1 MLTALG
7 KNMAKSKPIIA
18 VTAGK
23 GSPVNNQP
31 MVSLKDEYLTTI
43 TRNGGI
49 PLLVATGMDVD
60 TIPGMLARVDGV
72 LLTGG
77 SDLDPQLFGGGHNS
91 RVHGIDQARDAFEIV
106 LVKHLVESGK
116 PFLGICR
123 GIQVMNVALGGTLYL
138 DIGDELPTALKHDY
152 LTPTYKPD
160 KLSHRVSVE
169 EGSLLAGL
177 VGTVSLIVN
186 SRHHQA
192 IKNLAESLKVT
203 ANAEDGIIE
212 GVELP
217 SHPFAL
223 GVQWHPE
230 SLQSD
235 PRMNALFAGLVAASA
250 RA

>member
-1 MLTALG
+1 
-7 KNMAKSKPIIA
+7 MAKTKPIIA

-23 GSPVNNQP
+23 GAPVNNQP
-31 MVSLKDEYLTTI
+31 MVALKDEYVTAI

-77 SDLDPQLFGGGHNS
+77 SDLDPQLFGAGNNPKIY
-91 RVHGIDQARDAFEIV
+91 GIDPARDAFEIA
-106 LVKHLVESGK
+106 LVKHLVDIGK

-123 GIQVMNVALGGTLYL
+123 GIQVINVALGGTLYL
-138 DIGDELPTALKHDY
+138 DIADELPTALKHDY
-152 LTPTYKPD
+152 FTPTFAPE

-169 EGSLLAGL
+169 DGSLLAGL
-177 VGTVSLIVN
+177 VGAEPFKVN

-192 IKNLAESLKVT
+192 IKDLAEGLKVT
-203 ANAEDGIIE
+203 AHAKDGIIE

-235 PRMNALFAGLVAASA
+235 LRMNALFAGLVAASA

>member
-1 MLTALG
+1 MSNT
-7 KNMAKSKPIIA
+7 KPIIL

-23 GSPVNNQP
+23 STETKKPV
-31 MVSLKDEYLTTI
+31 MYSLKDEYVTAI

-49 PLLVATGMDVD
+49 ALLVATGMDVD

-77 SDLDPQLFGGGHNS
+77 SDLDPQLFGAGNNPK
-91 RVHGIDQARDAFEIV
+91 VYGIDPARDAFEIA
-106 LVKHLVESGK
+106 LVKHLVDIDK

-123 GIQVMNVALGGTLYL
+123 GIQVINVALGGTLYL
-138 DIGDELPTALKHDY
+138 DIADELPTARKHDY
-152 LTPTYKPD
+152 FTPTYAPG

-169 EGSLLAGL
+169 DGSLLAGL
-177 VGTVSLIVN
+177 VGAEPFKVN

-192 IKNLAESLKVT
+192 IKDLAEGLKVT
-203 ANAEDGIIE
+203 AYAEDGIIE
-212 GVELP
+212 AVELP

-235 PRMNALFAGLVAASA
+235 LRMNALFGGLVAASKQA
-250 RA
+250 

>member
-1 MLTALG
+1 MS
-7 KNMAKSKPIIA
+7 KSKPIIA

-23 GSPVNNQP
+23 GAPVNNQA
-31 MVSLKDEYLTTI
+31 MVALKDEYVTAI

-49 PLLVATGMDVD
+49 PLLVSTGMEID
-60 TIPGMLARVDGV
+60 TIPSLLARVDGV

-77 SDLDPQLFGGGHNS
+77 SDLDPQLFGGGHNPK
-91 RVHGIDQARDAFEIV
+91 VYGIDQARDAFEIA

-123 GIQVMNVALGGTLYL
+123 GTQVMNVALGGTLYL
-138 DIGDELPTALKHDY
+138 DIADELPAALKHDY
-152 LTPTYKPD
+152 FTPIYAPD
-160 KLSHRVSVE
+160 KLSHSVSIE
-169 EGSLLAGL
+169 KGSLLAGL
-177 VGTVSLIVN
+177 VGIVSLKVN

-192 IKNLAESLKVT
+192 IKNLAERLKVI
-203 ANAEDGIIE
+203 AFAEDGIIE

-235 PRMNALFAGLVAASA
+235 KRMCALFAGLVAATSVQV
-250 RA
+250 

>member
-1 MLTALG
+1 MS
-7 KNMAKSKPIIA
+7 KSKPIIA

-23 GSPVNNQP
+23 GLPVNNQT
-31 MVSLKDEYLTTI
+31 MVSLKDEYVTAI

-49 PLLVATGMDVD
+49 PLLVPTGMDVD
-60 TIPGMLARVDGV
+60 TIPDLLVRVDGV

-77 SDLDPQLFGGGHNS
+77 SDLDPQLFGGGINHN
-91 RVHGIDQARDAFEIV
+91 VYGIDPARDAFEIAV
-106 LVKHLVESGK
+106 VKHMVESGK

-138 DIGDELPTALKHDY
+138 DIADELPIALKHDY
-152 LTPTYKPD
+152 FTPTYRPD
-160 KLSHRVSVE
+160 KLSHPVSVE
-169 EGSLLAGL
+169 DGSLLAGL
-177 VGTVSLIVN
+177 VGTVPFKVN

-192 IKNLAESLKVT
+192 IKILGHNLKVT
-203 ANAEDGIIE
+203 AFAKDGIIE

-230 SLQSD
+230 SLQGD
-235 PRMNALFAGLVAASA
+235 PRMCALFGGLVAAAA

>member
-1 MLTALG
+1 M
-7 KNMAKSKPIIA
+7 SKPRPIIA

-23 GSPVNNQP
+23 FSSTEKPL
-31 MVSLKDEYLTTI
+31 MFALKDEYVTAI

-49 PLLVATGMDVD
+49 PLLIPTGMDID
-60 TIPGMLARVDGV
+60 TIPDLLARVDGV

-77 SDLDPQLFGGGHNS
+77 SDLDPQLFGEGHNPK
-91 RVHGIDQARDAFEIV
+91 VYGIDPARDAFEIA

-123 GIQVMNVALGGTLYL
+123 GTQVMNVALGGTLYL
-138 DIGDELPTALKHDY
+138 DIADELPTAFKHDY
-152 LTPTYKPD
+152 FTPKYAPD
-160 KLSHRVSVE
+160 KLSHPVSVE
-169 EGSLLAGL
+169 DGSLLAGL
-177 VGTVSLIVN
+177 VGTGPFKVN
-186 SRHHQA
+186 SRHHQS
-192 IKNLAESLKVT
+192 IKDLAGSLKVT
-203 ANAEDGIIE
+203 AYAEDGIIE
-212 GVELP
+212 GIELP

-235 PRMNALFAGLVAASA
+235 PRMHALFAGLMASSA

>member
-1 MLTALG
+1 
-7 KNMAKSKPIIA
+7 MAKTKPIIA

-23 GSPVNNQP
+23 GAPVNNQP
-31 MVSLKDEYLTTI
+31 MVALKDEYVTAI

-49 PLLVATGMDVD
+49 ALLVATGMDVD
-60 TIPGMLARVDGV
+60 TILGMLARVDGV

-77 SDLDPQLFGGGHNS
+77 SDLDPQLFGGGHNPK
-91 RVHGIDQARDAFEIV
+91 VYGIDLARDTFEIA
-106 LVKHLVESGK
+106 LVKHLVDIDK

-123 GIQVMNVALGGTLYL
+123 GIQVINVALGGTLYL
-138 DIGDELPTALKHDY
+138 DIADELPTARKHDY
-152 LTPTYKPD
+152 FTPTFAPD

-169 EGSLLAGL
+169 DGSLLAGL
-177 VGTVSLIVN
+177 VGAEPFKVN

-192 IKNLAESLKVT
+192 IKDLAEGLKVT
-203 ANAEDGIIE
+203 AYAEDGIIE

-223 GVQWHPE
+223 SVQWHPE

-235 PRMNALFAGLVAASA
+235 PRMNALFGGLVAASTQA
-250 RA
+250 

>member
-1 MLTALG
+1 MNLST
-7 KNMAKSKPIIA
+7 SQPIIA

-23 GSPVNNQP
+23 GNPASKPV
-31 MVSLKDEYLTTI
+31 MVSIKDEYVTAI

-49 PLLVATGMDVD
+49 PLLVSTGMDVE
-60 TIPGMLARVDGV
+60 TIPGMLSRVDGV

-77 SDLDPQLFGGGHNS
+77 SDLDPHLFGGGSNPK
-91 RVHGIDQARDAFEIV
+91 VYGIDPARDAFEIALV
-106 LVKHLVESGK
+106 NYLVKSGI

-123 GIQVMNVALGGTLYL
+123 GIQVMNVALGGDLYL
-138 DIGDELPTALKHDY
+138 DIADELPAALKHDY
-152 LTPTYKPD
+152 FTPTFAPD
-160 KLSHRVSVE
+160 KLSHSVSVE
-169 EGSLLAGL
+169 KGSKLAGL
-177 VGTVSLIVN
+177 VGDHTFKVN

-192 IKNLAESLKVT
+192 LKDLAEGLKVT
-203 ANAEDGIIE
+203 AYAEDGIIE
-212 GVELP
+212 AVELP

-235 PRMNALFAGLVAASA
+235 LRMNALFDGLVATSA